1 MTHLAGLL
9 KGVADATDAKDKE
22 SISVRTFND
31 VYDYISM
38 QIDSNLKYDHIG
50 NTDNCL
56 SQIIKAVIDDVQE
69 LGGDKEA
76 LLKKDVY
83 RNV

>member
-1 MTHLAGLL
+1 MTHLASLL
-9 KGVADATDAKDKE
+9 KNIIDTTDPEDKE
-22 SISVRTFND
+22 SISLDTPND

-56 SQIIKAVIDDVQE
+56 SQIIKAIIDDVQE